1 MVRRNKRDLTF
12 GGDLR
17 LARDF
22 TLLEK
27 LSYYEEVRTQ
37 AQDTS
42 NSFSGGTLTA
52 DPANQIGTGLSDGI
66 LKKFHN
72 TIGIAY
78 RPVAWDWL
86 NAIGK
91 FEQRMDYNGMV
102 SPETYDNASIV
113 SLHTFVEP
121 FRRLELGL
129 KYALKIDDET
139 SYGLNAKTMTDFYL
153 LHAEYDLNW
162 HNLDVAGEYRI
173 LSQHQANDAKIGY
186 SAEVGYVLLQ
196 NVHVAVGYNFIG
208 NKDIDLIDYTYW
220 SKGPYV
226 TMGMKFTEKILDMFN
241 K

>member
-1 MVRRNKRDLTF
+1 M
-12 GGDLR
+12 
-17 LARDF
+17 
-22 TLLEK
+22 
-27 LSYYEEVRTQ
+27 
-37 AQDTS
+37 
-42 NSFSGGTLTA
+42 
-52 DPANQIGTGLSDGI
+52 NQIGTGLSDGI

-91 FEQRMDYNGMV
+91 YEQKMDYNGMV

-139 SYGLNAKTMTDFYL
+139 SYGLNAKTLTDFYL

-162 HNLDVAGEYRI
+162 HSFDVAGEYRI

-196 NVHVAVGYNFIG
+196 NVHIAVGYNFIG

>member
-1 MVRRNKRDLTF
+1 MNL
-12 GGDLR
+12 
-17 LARDF
+17 
-22 TLLEK
+22 
-27 LSYYEEVRTQ
+27 
-37 AQDTS
+37 
-42 NSFSGGTLTA
+42 
-52 DPANQIGTGLSDGI
+52 IGSQLSDGV
-66 LKKFHN
+66 LKSFHN

-91 FEQRMDYNGMV
+91 FEQKMDYNGMV
-102 SPETYDNASIV
+102 SPETYDDASIV

-121 FRRLELGL
+121 FRRLELGM
-129 KYALKIDDET
+129 KYALKIDDQT
-139 SYGLNAKTMTDFYL
+139 SYGLDAKTLTDFYL

-173 LSQHQANDAKIGY
+173 LSQREANDEKIGY

-226 TMGMKFTEKILDMFN
+226 TMGVKFTEKILNGF
-241 K
+241 